1 MFESILTIAFII
13 ALMGWFYNKVKV
25 GLYERIWEMED
36 AETDPYVTDEGRSKT
51 VWTEEQLAN
60 FLDKNTSNC
69 IDSKC
74 YVSAIH
80 KKHDAPLSPWIISQQ
95 CH

>member
-36 AETDPYVTDEGRSKT
+36 SETDAKMA
-51 VWTEEQLAN
+51 WTEEHLAN
-60 FLDKNTSNC
+60 FIDKNTTNC
-69 IDSKC
+69 IDPKC
-74 YVSAIH
+74 YVAAIH
-80 KKHDAPLSPWIISQQ
+80 KKHDAPLSPFATLGG
-95 CH
+95 